1 MAGKTFKSKM
11 DGIVNPKRKDA
22 DDKPY
27 NHAGKKKI
35 TASLKVDDQRPTLHL
50 KKSWRC
56 RTLN

>member
-27 NHAGKKKI
+27 NHTGKKKNNGKLE
-35 TASLKVDDQRPTLHL
+35 SG
-50 KKSWRC
+50 
-56 RTLN
+56 